1 MGNYNPTVRFVTNTT
16 VTVWTIIGFFLM
28 CYLFETNSCVLC
40 MCGASCRAGL
50 IQREASGDNN
60 EECSDWARKSTQHD
74 LMYGFPARLCLPA
87 HIFLDKISTPSLA
100 PVPRPKVWEVTGR
113 KCYFIWVS
121 LRVGRQLQ
129 LLSALC
135 TNGDEILVFHSCLC
149 YFVFA
154 ILIHWLKLAR
164 TVHSRFPVWATG
176 WSFPFSLEGGM
187 IFLLDVCHVDKS
199 VAGMEYMNN
208 PWSKDVYSAAWSWG
222 AIIQLQ
228 LFCHRPA
235 DFFLFVF

>member
-1 MGNYNPTVRFVTNTT
+1 MQWLSKKIHTT
-16 VTVWTIIGFFLM
+16 WLNVWLSHKALLT
-28 CYLFETNSCVLC
+28 CT
-40 MCGASCRAGL
+40 
-50 IQREASGDNN
+50 
-60 EECSDWARKSTQHD
+60 H
-74 LMYGFPARLCLPA
+74 
-87 HIFLDKISTPSLA
+87 FLDKISTPSLA
-100 PVPRPKVWEVTGR
+100 PVPRPNVWEVTGR

-208 PWSKDVYSAAWSWG
+208 PWSKDVYSAAWSWE